1 MYNISYFFF
10 SVLPCFYVY
19 PQNESLP
26 SQGSQAASALES
38 IDQIEVSSREE
49 VWEGE
54 EYEHDRALSA
64 DRTFLKFK
72 KRLDCVP
79 EQCFRYYPRMSG
91 VTK

>member
-1 MYNISYFFF
+1 MCNISSFFF

-19 PQNESLP
+19 PQNESRP
-26 SQGSQAASALES
+26 SQGIQAASALES

-54 EYEHDRALSA
+54 EYEHDMALSA
-64 DRTFLKFK
+64 DRTYLKFK
-72 KRLDCVP
+72 KRLDTCP
-79 EQCFRYYPRMSG
+79 EQCFRYYRCMSG